1 MELLGIKKTY
11 VDGLQMVTVTTDAK
25 SAKSANFLSVLATSM
40 AAYTFWLDSSQGMP
54 LATSCD
60 MIQ

>member
-54 LATSCD
+54 LATS
-60 MIQ
+60 